1 MLVEN
6 LLQLDEVVEG
16 VGLVLLQA
24 GLDAEIHLGVE
35 VRVNVEQDLQHVVH
49 DALIWREDLLKPD
62 VLKQARVKIVAVNL
76 LSRAKTLST
85 EKRIERLD

>member
-35 VRVNVEQDLQHVVH
+35 VGVNVEQDLQHVVH
-49 DALIWREDLLKPD
+49 DALVWREDLLKPD

-85 EKRIERLD
+85 EK